1 LTIQDRVV
9 SAQPLNVTLI
19 VAVAKNGVIGNDG
32 GLPWRLSSD
41 LKIFRRLTMGKPMI
55 MGRRTFQSLGKPL
68 DGRDNIVVTRDR
80 DFAAAGAD
88 VVGDLE
94 AAMTLAREKAAE
106 RRVDEI
112 MVIGGADIYR
122 QVQPLA
128 TRVYLT
134 EVDARPEGDTK
145 LPPFDPS
152 VWREV
157 AREPILRGPKD
168 EYDAQLVTLER
179 P

>member
-1 LTIQDRVV
+1 MTSDPQTPPQIMHI
-9 SAQPLNVTLI
+9 SLI
-19 VAVAKNGVIGNDG
+19 VAVAKNGVIGHQG

-80 DFAAAGAD
+80 SLANPGID

-94 AAMTLAREKAAE
+94 AALTVARSRAKQ
-106 RRVDEI
+106 RKVNEI
-112 MVIGGADIYR
+112 MIIGGADIYR
-122 QVQPLA
+122 QLLAEA
-128 TRVYLT
+128 TRIYWT
-134 EVDARPEGDTK
+134 EVDAEPVGDTVFA
-145 LPPFDPS
+145 PFDRS
-152 VWREV
+152 CWHEV

-168 EYDAQLVTLER
+168 DFDAQLITLER